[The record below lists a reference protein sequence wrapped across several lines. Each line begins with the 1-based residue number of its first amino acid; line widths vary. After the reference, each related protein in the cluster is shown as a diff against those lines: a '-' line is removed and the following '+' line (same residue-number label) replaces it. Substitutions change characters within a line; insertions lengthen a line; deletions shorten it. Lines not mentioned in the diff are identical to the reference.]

1 MTAGFLGGVDVAA
14 GAVIQ
19 RLAWLAVGLAL
30 AACGT
35 CLLVGCVASVVRGRR
50 ERRIVRAWAG
60 SVRTPPRGGVA
71 PPGPSSPMRWWE
83 GSGRHRGRA
92 QGPPRVRELA
102 LLVAEVT
109 TRLRAGAP
117 TSAAWAHAMDRIGA
131 TDSGGVDAAYPP
143 ILDEWATRPTRWRAM
158 LAGGNSP
165 GEAAACVGAASVIV
179 ACRFSSGLGA
189 PLADVLDAIGDAIDD
204 AQAVEEARRVAS
216 AGPLMSARVLAALPL
231 VGVGAALALG
241 ASPWAFYTGGGLGSV
256 CAAVGVAAWGAGIA
270 SCRRILERC
279 RRSEASGPP
288 TGSGAVSADGA
299 LACDLVA
306 SALACGASIPR
317 ALAALAEACSH
328 EELAWTARALRVG
341 ASWEEAWED
350 APTWARP
357 LGEALE
363 ASWTCGT
370 DPEGMLARSAAWE
383 RRTRL
388 VEARTKA
395 EELSVRLVGPL
406 GVFFLPAFLALGIAP
421 LLAHLMGGIG
431 G

>member
-1 MTAGFLGGVDVAA
+1 
-14 GAVIQ
+14 
-19 RLAWLAVGLAL
+19 
-30 AACGT
+30 
-35 CLLVGCVASVVRGRR
+35 
-50 ERRIVRAWAG
+50 
-60 SVRTPPRGGVA
+60 
-71 PPGPSSPMRWWE
+71 
-83 GSGRHRGRA
+83 
-92 QGPPRVRELA
+92 
-102 LLVAEVT
+102 
-109 TRLRAGAP
+109 
-117 TSAAWAHAMDRIGA
+117 
-131 TDSGGVDAAYPP
+131 
-143 ILDEWATRPTRWRAM
+143 
-158 LAGGNSP
+158 
-165 GEAAACVGAASVIV
+165 
-179 ACRFSSGLGA
+179 
-189 PLADVLDAIGDAIDD
+189 
-204 AQAVEEARRVAS
+204 
-216 AGPLMSARVLAALPL
+216 MSARVLAALPL

-241 ASPWAFYTGGGLGSV
+241 ASPWAFYTGGGPGSV
-256 CAAVGVAAWGAGIA
+256 CAAVGVAAWGVGIA